1 MVYFILILSLIGII
15 YGASNLVDGST
26 SLAKRYHISNFII
39 GALIVGVGTSMPELV
54 VSLIGTLKDNPDI
67 AIGNVVGSNI
77 FNILGIL
84 GATAIIFPISIKKEN
99 VKFDILYCI
108 GVSILLTLLVLGF
121 STHTLNLYGGICL
134 LLTFVGYIYFSFKI
148 NNNVEVINTEIDSLS
163 NSILRII
170 GGLIILIF
178 SCEAFVDNAVVIAKN
193 FGVSDAVVALTLI
206 SCGTSL
212 PEFSAS
218 MVAAFK
224 KNTQM
229 ALGNIIGS
237 NIFNISFILGI
248 CSIVSPLNSFNIGVI
263 DYIAMIGAAI
273 SVLICGIFGKINRV
287 SGIIMLSLFISYV
300 CWLMF

>member
-1 MVYFILILSLIGII
+1 MVYIILILSLFGII

-26 SLAKRYHISNFII
+26 SLAKRYRVSDFII
-39 GALIVGVGTSMPELV
+39 GALIVGIGTSMPELV
-54 VSLIGTLKDNPDI
+54 VSLIGTFRDNPDV

-84 GATAIIFPISIKKEN
+84 GATAIIFPIPIKKEN

-108 GVSILLTLLVLGF
+108 GLSVFLTLLILGF
-121 STHTLNLYGGICL
+121 STNTLNIYGGICL
-134 LLTFVGYIYFSFKI
+134 LLAFGGYIYLSFKT
-148 NNNVEVINTEIDSLS
+148 NNITDPITTEIDSLS
-163 NSILRII
+163 NSILKVV
-170 GGLIILIF
+170 GGLVILIF
-178 SCEAFVDNAVVIAKN
+178 SCNAFVDNAVIIAKN
-193 FGVSDAVVALTLI
+193 FGLSDAVIALTLI

-237 NIFNISFILGI
+237 NIFNISFILGT
-248 CSIVSPLNSFNIGVI
+248 CSMISPLNSLNIGYV
-263 DYIAMIGAAI
+263 DYFAMIGAAVI
-273 SVLICGIFGKINRV
+273 MLFCGFLGKINRIT
-287 SGIIMLSLFISYV
+287 GIMMFLLFITYI
-300 CWLMF
+300 CWLMV